1 MIGKFLC
8 SCIYSLCNYLYFVST
23 EFQCQITFYSKQ
35 MNFLLCICSCMYVW
49 FRWMFFRPDL
59 GWMFGDKWWNSD
71 IFVYSLLISFFF
83 IFTDGFKNYFCQHW
97 GEHKVVTLVTH
108 RHRRTNSSSHR
119 SGPLRD
125 FRFRIYSQLPSA
137 PSHKGINT
145 WKYSL
150 VLYNHCKRALTMI
163 VKYQR
168 ILTHT

>member
-8 SCIYSLCNYLYFVST
+8 SCMYSLCNYLYFVST
-23 EFQCQITFYSKQ
+23 AFQCQITFYSKQ

-97 GEHKVVTLVTH
+97 GET
-108 RHRRTNSSSHR
+108 RWSHWSR
-119 SGPLRD
+119 IDIGAQTAQATSQAHCGILGFAYTRKSHQPL
-125 FRFRIYSQLPSA
+125 
-137 PSHKGINT
+137 
-145 WKYSL
+145 
-150 VLYNHCKRALTMI
+150 
-163 VKYQR
+163 
-168 ILTHT
+168 HTRE